1 MKKILFI
8 LLAGTGGL
16 IWAQT
21 NAPAPAKPPPAKTLI
36 NSDSA
41 DFDMNGHRMEY
52 IGHVVLIDPQLHLL
66 CDRLVVELPKEGQ
79 RPNRISAES
88 TETNVVMDVI
98 QNGQTYHVTC
108 TNAVYTF
115 SVANSVT
122 NELVT
127 LTGNPVAQ
135 GGGNVM
141 QGDKIVW
148 DRVTG
153 HFRVFNQRG
162 TLQANPDG
170 KQGTNGMPIKLF

>member
-1 MKKILFI
+1 MKKLLFL

-21 NAPAPAKPPPAKTLI
+21 NAPAPAKPPTLTTI

-41 DFDMNGHRMEY
+41 DFDMNGRRMEY
-52 IGHVVLIDPQLHLL
+52 IGHVVLIDPQLHLF
-66 CDRLVVELPKEGQ
+66 CGRLVVELPKEGQ
-79 RPNRISAES
+79 HPNRISAEA
-88 TETNVVMDVI
+88 TETNVVMDLI

-115 SVANSVT
+115 GVVNSVT

-127 LTGNPVAQ
+127 LTGDPVAKS
-135 GGGNVM
+135 GENVM
-141 QGDKIVW
+141 EGDKIVW

-162 TLQANPDG
+162 TMQASPDG
-170 KQGTNGMPIKLF
+170 KQGTNGLPIKLF